1 MLNIDQKKELI
12 NELVGSEIIILS
24 GQKSSSDSNVPY
36 EINLKLLTS
45 YPDILKSV
53 GQYFGALLK
62 EYHFD
67 ILAGP
72 FTDIPLATTISL
84 EFNWP
89 MIFVRELRK
98 EHGMEKLV
106 EGNFTSGQKVI
117 VIDDEIDD
125 ISSTLQLL
133 GRLEGT
139 GLEIV
144 GLFVLL
150 DRGYGTLEA
159 IREKGYQCNSL
170 LTLNEIFV
178 EAVNLGKL
186 KQDEMAKIKE
196 YTEKKRSDFFVKV
209 KSNSNKDN

>member
-1 MLNIDQKKELI
+1 
-12 NELVGSEIIILS
+12 
-24 GQKSSSDSNVPY
+24 
-36 EINLKLLTS
+36 
-45 YPDILKSV
+45 
-53 GQYFGALLK
+53 
-62 EYHFD
+62 
-67 ILAGP
+67 
-72 FTDIPLATTISL
+72 
-84 EFNWP
+84 